1 VVRLHDE
8 GIVRRVLRHI
18 DELLPFYS
26 SNPKASKELFKVRNL
41 IYLKPNY
48 SKKFQKAEFFFEFF
62 FLTNFFFAALGPVM
76 EYWNGFYSFTC
87 VHDTLEVSSNEW
99 GRVVVT
105 GNQGEIYLT
114 FFVSRRRMIFFQK
127 MYVGYVTN
135 SKVTTTSTWPT
146 ISFMASS
153 LVEIMSIKPE
163 VTYQQAFVYIRQM
176 AIHVRNATNQKSK
189 V

>member
-1 VVRLHDE
+1 
-8 GIVRRVLRHI
+8 
-18 DELLPFYS
+18 
-26 SNPKASKELFKVRNL
+26 
-41 IYLKPNY
+41 
-48 SKKFQKAEFFFEFF
+48 
-62 FLTNFFFAALGPVM
+62 
-76 EYWNGFYSFTC
+76 
-87 VHDTLEVSSNEW
+87 
-99 GRVVVT
+99 
-105 GNQGEIYLT
+105 
-114 FFVSRRRMIFFQK
+114 